1 MYLVCCNLSEYYRM
15 PCSVYGQ
22 DRPAVTVTIFSTF
35 YRFDI
40 SHSGYQPA
48 PSCCFLFIQGQRSFF
63 FPLTRV
69 TACTSVFVTRQ
80 CETWHGVMNGYV
92 DRVSVPYSDL
102 NLIGC
107 PCNRGFV
114 PLLMYL
120 PHRPSKTSRWHK
132 GSRSWQCVLPRQFHT
147 TAESISRK
155 SQVWPWTRLRLD
167 LFPFW
172 MHHTQRR
179 GGSKAIPHRGSSAYP
194 SQVV

>member
-1 MYLVCCNLSEYYRM
+1 MLF
-15 PCSVYGQ
+15 PVYPG
-22 DRPAVTVTIFSTF
+22 PEIF
-35 YRFDI
+35 
-40 SHSGYQPA
+40 
-48 PSCCFLFIQGQRSFF
+48 FF

-120 PHRPSKTSRWHK
+120 PHRPSETSRWHK

-179 GGSKAIPHRGSSAYP
+179 GGAKRFRTEARVHIRHRLCRSARNQFLKRTTFFSSPVLKIHGRICSA
-194 SQVV
+194 

>member
-1 MYLVCCNLSEYYRM
+1 MVRTVQLWRWRYFLHFIDLTFHTQGTSLRRHAVSCLSRAR
-15 PCSVYGQ
+15 
-22 DRPAVTVTIFSTF
+22 D
-35 YRFDI
+35 
-40 SHSGYQPA
+40 
-48 PSCCFLFIQGQRSFF
+48 LFF

-80 CETWHGVMNGYV
+80 CETWHGVMNRYV

-120 PHRPSKTSRWHK
+120 PHRPSETSRWHK

-179 GGSKAIPHRGSSAYP
+179 GGSKAIPHGGSSAYP